1 MCEFLSTECVR
12 AKKRNE
18 LSKTERVDQVDKS
31 MIQFRVRGGK
41 WEIPVVGYCSRIM
54 MNGVKRFFLFS
65 QTLCRRFIKF
75 RLSLPLPAIV
85 SEKRERK
92 AVRLSITLFSSRSN
106 QPAFKRSPLWLNFFL
121 PHPRFTIYDFA
132 LRLILSCCYV
142 LPKGK
147 REFIKS
153 RDFHQKHFVF
163 IEKCFMLFS
172 PRPLAGALCQ
182 HGWEHMLQKYKL
194 VPIYHDLKLS

>member
-75 RLSLPLPAIV
+75 RLSLPLCY
-85 SEKRERK
+85 SLRKERK
-92 AVRLSITLFSSRSN
+92 KSCTIVDNALLLSQQSASFQAFAAVIKFLSPPTPIHN
-106 QPAFKRSPLWLNFFL
+106 LWLCSATDIKL
-121 PHPRFTIYDFA
+121 LLRFA
-132 LRLILSCCYV
+132 
-142 LPKGK
+142 KGQARIHK
-147 REFIKS
+147 KQR
-153 RDFHQKHFVF
+153 
-163 IEKCFMLFS
+163 FS
-172 PRPLAGALCQ
+172 PEALCF
-182 HGWEHMLQKYKL
+182 HWKVFYAFFRLARWLARSASTAENICCKNTN
-194 VPIYHDLKLS
+194 